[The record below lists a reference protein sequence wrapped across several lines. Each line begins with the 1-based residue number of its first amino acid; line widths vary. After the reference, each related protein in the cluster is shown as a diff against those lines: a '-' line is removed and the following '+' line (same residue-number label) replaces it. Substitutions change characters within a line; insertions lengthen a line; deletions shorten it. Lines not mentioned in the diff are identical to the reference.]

1 MSLTNYLQPNDVSK
15 LSADQNARNLAPS
28 PLDQSH
34 NQGSIHLNT
43 VTHHSHKDQHSV
55 ASHLN
60 SIANPSNANQFHL
73 KQNFSHQDDLAA
85 VDSFKRNISQK
96 QFEFY
101 PP

>member
-1 MSLTNYLQPNDVSK
+1 MV
-15 LSADQNARNLAPS
+15 
-28 PLDQSH
+28 
-34 NQGSIHLNT
+34 
-43 VTHHSHKDQHSV
+43 
-55 ASHLN
+55 
-60 SIANPSNANQFHL
+60 QFHL